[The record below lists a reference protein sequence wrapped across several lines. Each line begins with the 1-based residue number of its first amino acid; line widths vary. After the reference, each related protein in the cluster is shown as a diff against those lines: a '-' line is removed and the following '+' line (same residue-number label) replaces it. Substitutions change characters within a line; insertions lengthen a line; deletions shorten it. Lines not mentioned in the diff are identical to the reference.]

1 MVKHSKKNSDP
12 LSTQNLQR
20 NYENVSYLYNTSTV
34 FSVANQLTGTGVPKA
49 ARISMIVVV
58 FLITIALETFISLVY
73 FQQLGSN
80 PEEVSSGDIRRYI
93 LTIISVV
100 NIIGLLGLLIYK
112 IKLGSIASG
121 MAIIVLSYHLVRFWY
136 LVNVVDD
143 PERVRSSLVN
153 SLFLIGSIANV
164 SYLSLVLINYLA
176 HEADLTNSSL
186 FKIPK

>member
-20 NYENVSYLYNTSTV
+20 NYENVSYVYNTSTV
-34 FSVANQLTGTGVPKA
+34 FTLANKLTGAGVPKV
-49 ARISMIVVV
+49 ARISMIVVL
-58 FLITIALETFISLVY
+58 FLITIVLETYITLLY

-80 PEEVSSGDIRRYI
+80 PEEVSSVDIRRYI

-100 NIIGLLGLLIYK
+100 NIVGILGLLIYN
-112 IKLGSIASG
+112 IKLGSMKSG
-121 MAIIVLSYHLVRFWY
+121 MAVIVLSYHLLRFWY
-136 LVNVVDD
+136 LVDVVDD
-143 PERVRSSLVN
+143 PERIRSSLVN

-164 SYLSLVLINYLA
+164 SYLSLVLINYLV
-176 HEADLTNSSL
+176 HETDLSNSSL